1 MNLCVTT
8 KSGSVVCVKLTCAA
22 AKSGSVIG
30 VEHPLA
36 QPNVAQGVFVYSFFI
51 IFSLAFERY
60 KN

>member
-36 QPNVAQGVFVYSFFI
+36 QPNVAQGVFVYSFFYHFFI
-51 IFSLAFERY
+51 SF
-60 KN
+60 